1 MPDQVSPEFALTT
14 TFSPVRRQTL
24 AAFMSASSEPGP
36 GYGKL
41 RVLQLPRNSVIP
53 GPLQVQNTFESDPEV
68 AQQLSLLRR
77 GGSEVEL
84 GNLLSLPVAGGFLYV
99 EPVYVRASTEGYPLL
114 RRVLV
119 SFGTQVAFEANL
131 SDALAKVLGLSVSNA
146 DDTKDNGKK
155 DQTKT
160 TPEERLTKA
169 LADADAALK
178 AANEALRNG
187 DFTAYGEA
195 QAELEDAINRAIEAQ
210 RQLATTDAN
219 VEPLPEPTVEA
230 SPSPSPS
237 LEVSPSPEVAAS
249 AAPSAV
255 AG

>member
-1 MPDQVSPEFALTT
+1 VAPEFALTT

-36 GYGKL
+36 GYGIL

-131 SDALAKVLGLSVSNA
+131 SDALAQVLGTSVSSG
-146 DDTKDNGKK
+146 DEDKGDGKK
-155 DQTKT
+155 DAEKT
-160 TPEERLTKA
+160 TPEERLTRA
-169 LADADAALK
+169 LADADAALA

-187 DFTAYGEA
+187 DFTAYGKA
-195 QAELEDAINRAIEAQ
+195 QAELEDAIERAIQAQ
-210 RQLATTDAN
+210 RQLAQAGGAQAP
-219 VEPLPEPTVEA
+219 VEPLPEPA
-230 SPSPSPS
+230 PSPS
-237 LEVSPSPEVAAS
+237 LEVSPAPEET
-249 AAPSAV
+249 AAPVPAPT
-255 AG
+255 AAAAAATG